1 MTRSIVLLLT
11 IASLAVPN
19 LSIAQGRVERPRD
32 TTRPS
37 ETSAQQVKQCL
48 RIARE
53 IAELSDAADQAQAAG
68 DIDSFN
74 ATVDPYNAAIAR
86 WNAGC
91 TRPYNPADMVRA
103 ENELGYRL
111 CQYTQSPCLSEAERG
126 EILIEEK
133 RRLEQIEIRGGN

>member
-11 IASLAVPN
+11 IAALAMPN
-19 LSIAQGRVERPRD
+19 LSIAQGRVEKPTN

-37 ETSAQQVKQCL
+37 ETSAEQVKQCL
-48 RIARE
+48 RVARE
-53 IAELSDAADQAQAAG
+53 IAELSDAADQAEAAG

-74 ATVDPYNAAIAR
+74 ATVDPYNAATAR

-126 EILIEEK
+126 EILLEEK
-133 RRLEQIEIRGGN
+133 RRLQQVERKGQ